1 MIASRYVRAVPVGRP
16 VPPRPRLAPRLAA
29 KTCFAEPGGDDDYA
43 DRMAAKYRAA
53 MLATNR
59 QKLNAL
65 YYENRKLDLTGD
77 ELRQLLEGRRPML
90 SVADDEIILEIY
102 ETQWTVEDFM
112 WDSLAGI
119 INEWSC
125 GNLVRVSAPAA
136 LLATDGNGPVV
147 IPLKIH
153 AMFIRDMPEY
163 PEF

>member
-1 MIASRYVRAVPVGRP
+1 MIASRYARVVPVGCRCF
-16 VPPRPRLAPRLAA
+16 PRPLPPLRA
-29 KTCFAEPGGDDDYA
+29 KTCFAEPGEGDDYA
-43 DRMAAKYRAA
+43 DRMAAKYHEA

-65 YYENRKLDLTGD
+65 YYENRKLDLTGE
-77 ELRQLLEGRRPML
+77 ELKDLLEGRRPML
-90 SVADDEIILEIY
+90 SVADDEIVLEIY
-102 ETQWTVEDFM
+102 DTQWTVEDFM

-136 LLATDGNGPVV
+136 LLAADGKGPVV
-147 IPLKIH
+147 LPLKIH